1 MYEKYNRYK
10 DSGVEWLG
18 MVPEHWN
25 IEPGLKFIYESKER
39 NIGMKRSTVL
49 SLSYGNIRVRDKSE
63 LTGLVP
69 ESFETYQLVKKGD
82 VIFRPTDLQNDK
94 VSLRSSI
101 SNFEG
106 IITSA
111 YLNLRFKE
119 TANSKFYHYL
129 FRTIDNNKVIYGLGS
144 GLRQNIDFRDFRRF
158 SFPIPPLTEQ
168 TAIAN
173 FLDKKTSQIDHAI
186 ELEEKTIALLK
197 EHKQI
202 LIQELVTGKKV
213 WDKTQNCWTKP
224 TEVKDSGVEWI
235 GEIPKEWKMMRLK
248 YTANIVLGKMICNT
262 NQGGMVLKPYLKSK
276 NIQWLRVDISSVDK
290 MWFTKEEMNLYRLK
304 KDDIILSEG
313 GEVGKTCIWNN
324 ELEEC
329 YIQNSAHKVTVNTNN
344 NSQYLLYLFFYI
356 GKQGVFDSIVNKVS
370 IAHLTKDK
378 LSNFIVCQP
387 PLQNQNDIVYHI
399 EQQSA
404 KIDRAIALQ
413 EQKIEKLNELKAT
426 LIDSAVTG
434 KIKVSEV

>member
-18 MVPEHWN
+18 MVPEHWEVQKLKHFLVINKGRNPKEMTTNSDFLPYLTMDILRDKSSN
-25 IEPGLKFIYESKER
+25 INYVENSDGLLMVREGDILVLWDGANAGEIIKAKDGYLSSTMAVLKPKNKKFRKPYLYYLLKSKER
-39 NIGMKRSTVL
+39 
-49 SLSYGNIRVRDKSE
+49 SLKDFAGGTTIPHLDPQSLIYS
-63 LTGLVP
+63 P
-69 ESFETYQLVKKGD
+69 
-82 VIFRPTDLQNDK
+82 
-94 VSLRSSI
+94 VS
-101 SNFEG
+101 
-106 IITSA
+106 
-111 YLNLRFKE
+111 
-119 TANSKFYHYL
+119 
-129 FRTIDNNKVIYGLGS
+129 
-144 GLRQNIDFRDFRRF
+144 
-158 SFPIPPLTEQ
+158 IPPLSDQ

-173 FLDKKTSQIDHAI
+173 FLDKKASQIDHAI
-186 ELEEKTIALLK
+186 ELKKKTIALLK
-197 EHKQI
+197 EQKQI

-235 GEIPKEWKMMRLK
+235 GEIPKDWEVMRLK

>member
-18 MVPEHWN
+18 DIPEHW
-25 IEPGLKFIYESKER
+25 EVQKLKHFLVINKGRNPKEMTT
-39 NIGMKRSTVL
+39 NSDFLPYLTMDIL
-49 SLSYGNIRVRDKSE
+49 RDKSSNINYVE
-63 LTGLVP
+63 NSDGLLMVR
-69 ESFETYQLVKKGD
+69 EGDILVLWDGANAGEIIKAKDGYLSSTMAVLKPKNKK
-82 VIFRPTDLQNDK
+82 FRKPYLYYLLKSRERSLKDFAGGTTIPHLDPQSLIYSP
-94 VSLRSSI
+94 VS
-101 SNFEG
+101 
-106 IITSA
+106 
-111 YLNLRFKE
+111 
-119 TANSKFYHYL
+119 
-129 FRTIDNNKVIYGLGS
+129 
-144 GLRQNIDFRDFRRF
+144 
-158 SFPIPPLTEQ
+158 IPPLTEQ

-173 FLDKKTSQIDHAI
+173 FLDKKTSLIDDVI
-186 ELEEKTIALLK
+186 ELEKKTIALLK
-197 EHKQI
+197 EQKQI

-224 TEVKDSGVEWI
+224 AEVKNSGVEWI
-235 GEIPKEWKMMRLK
+235 GEIPKDWKMMRLK

-387 PLQNQNDIVYHI
+387 PLQNQNDIVHHI
-399 EQQSA
+399 EQESA

-413 EQKIEKLNELKAT
+413 EQKIEKLKELKAT